1 MLLKC
6 FFTTFSPLRK
16 VLSVRYVLCVNCH
29 LFIAYDMKRC
39 KMSNGE
45 CLLKR
50 SKQLCR
56 NAADAL
62 LLCGL
67 WLFAVR
73 FMAFCRVK
81 GRLSVCVWPRFGLV
95 MSVILPCDGRHLPF
109 LSPLQL
115 HMLTAFSINVLCS
128 RRLCLHTFSG
138 LISVRCAIILRQRP
152 SLHSSEIIV

>member
-56 NAADAL
+56 NAADTL

-73 FMAFCRVK
+73 FMAFCRAVY
-81 GRLSVCVWPRFGLV
+81 GLLPCERPSFGLC
-95 MSVILPCDGRHLPF
+95 LAAFWPCDVRHL
-109 LSPLQL
+109 
-115 HMLTAFSINVLCS
+115 A
-128 RRLCLHTFSG
+128 LCLPSSC
-138 LISVRCAIILRQRP
+138 LVMAVISRF
-152 SLHSSEIIV
+152 